1 MPTRTEG
8 PYHLG
13 ARYNEQELIDVQ
25 RFGLHDRTWIALNS
39 AQGKTIAFIEWRR
52 DGDLKTPEAE
62 ANAMDMVVFLN
73 SYRGMSPYDV
83 LEFGSVR
90 KLLDEAQAL
99 KAQRNRLLG
108 LLRRVHGSSEFAT
121 MEGDLQ
127 QDVEMVLK

>member
-13 ARYNEQELIDVQ
+13 ARYNEQELIDVR
-25 RFGLHDRTWIALNS
+25 RFGLHDRTWIALN
-39 AQGKTIAFIEWRR
+39 AANGKTIALVEWRR

-62 ANAMDMVVFLN
+62 ANALDMVVFLN

-90 KLLDEAQAL
+90 KLLDDAKAL
-99 KAQRNRLLG
+99 KAQRNHLIG
-108 LLRRVHGSSEFAT
+108 LLRRAMASAILDG
-121 MEGDLQ
+121 GLQ
-127 QDVEMVLK
+127 QEIEMVLK